1 MTLSELYGKPP
12 GVSDDQARRTI
23 EFCCPVTVDGAG
35 IEWFNVEEVAR
46 LNVDAVTDAL
56 RWLIDRGDYTEG
68 FAAIRG
74 ADRPHLIR
82 FEVRP

>member
-23 EFCCPVTVDGAG
+23 EFCCPVTVEDGT
-35 IEWFNVEEVAR
+35 EWYDMEAVAN
-46 LNVDAVTDAL
+46 LNLDDVIAAF
-56 RWLIDRGDYTEG
+56 RWLEERGEATIG
-68 FAAIRG
+68 FRVVR
-74 ADRPHLIR
+74 DLNRPHLIR

>member
-35 IEWFNVEEVAR
+35 IEWFEMEAVA
-46 LNVDAVTDAL
+46 NINIDAVTDAL
-56 RWLIDRGDYTEG
+56 RWLIERGDATEG
-68 FAAIRG
+68 FRVVR
-74 ADRPHLIR
+74 DLNRPNLIR
-82 FEVRP
+82 FEERA

>member
-12 GVSDDQARRTI
+12 GVSADQARRTI

-35 IEWFNVEEVAR
+35 IEWFDVEAIAR

-56 RWLIDRGDYTEG
+56 RWLIDRGDDTEG

-74 ADRPHLIR
+74 AGRQHLLR
-82 FEVRP
+82 FEVRA

>member
-46 LNVDAVTDAL
+46 LNVVAVTDAL
-56 RWLIDRGDYTEG
+56 RWLIDRGDDTEG
-68 FAAIRG
+68 FRVVRG
-74 ADRPHLIR
+74 AERLNLLR
-82 FEVRP
+82 FEERG

>member
-23 EFCCPVTVDGAG
+23 EFCCPVTTDGAG
-35 IEWFNVEEVAR
+35 IEWFNVEDIAR
-46 LNVDAVTDAL
+46 LNVDAVTDSL
-56 RWLIDRGDYTEG
+56 RWLIDRGDATEG
-68 FAAIRG
+68 FRAVRG
-74 ADRPHLIR
+74 PNRPNLIR